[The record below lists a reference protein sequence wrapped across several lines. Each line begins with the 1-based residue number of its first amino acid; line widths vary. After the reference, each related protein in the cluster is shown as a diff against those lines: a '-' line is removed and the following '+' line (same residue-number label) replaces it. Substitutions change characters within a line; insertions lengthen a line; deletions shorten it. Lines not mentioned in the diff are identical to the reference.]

1 MLVLYL
7 EPQRSLYL
15 GYCRWGLLLPL
26 LDAVGLS
33 LPPAQVGA
41 TASHGSVSRVGGE
54 WRRQGFVDGVTFE
67 EVCCQDC
74 DDANYNYSSRCVAL
88 SGKQGLS
95 SLLLWTAQ
103 RTHSSRLVLK
113 IYHLLPHCHF
123 FRMQFHN
130 LSCCILKSKLP
141 GCRLVVLPDKKE
153 CIDCHRFYQGT
164 LEQHQGHCSKNTVL
178 LKLVW

>member
-95 SLLLWTAQ
+95 SLLL
-103 RTHSSRLVLK
+103 
-113 IYHLLPHCHF
+113 
-123 FRMQFHN
+123 
-130 LSCCILKSKLP
+130 
-141 GCRLVVLPDKKE
+141 
-153 CIDCHRFYQGT
+153 
-164 LEQHQGHCSKNTVL
+164 
-178 LKLVW
+178 